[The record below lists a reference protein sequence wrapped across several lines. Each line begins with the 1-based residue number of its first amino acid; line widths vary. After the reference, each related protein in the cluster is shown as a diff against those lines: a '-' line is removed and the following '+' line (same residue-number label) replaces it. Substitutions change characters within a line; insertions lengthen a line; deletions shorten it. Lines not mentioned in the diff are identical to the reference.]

1 MLFLLILSPLSL
13 SLSLCLFDTH
23 LRTINSLF
31 SILYQMI
38 RNILTYNRQS
48 HPDFPIL
55 SDQIKAYVPR
65 YLIFCLIWCFSG
77 DGKMSYREKMED
89 FICSTTAIPVPPGTT
104 PIIDFEVDTQ
114 GEWVLWSNRLG
125 DDVFTI
131 FCYKITYVCSFS
143 FTPTSFSLI
152 HILYCTRQ

>member
-125 DDVFTI
+125 DDVFTFFAI
-131 FCYKITYVCSFS
+131 KLHMYVA
-143 FTPTSFSLI
+143 SL
-152 HILYCTRQ
+152 LLLPPFP